1 MRFSKAQEGG
11 IPMGVHMSVGL
22 VFVLIT
28 INIDAHITIIPLMI
42 IKGDGK
48 EKLPCSAK
56 QGSQN
61 NNTIDR

>member
-1 MRFSKAQEGG
+1 
-11 IPMGVHMSVGL
+11 MGVYMLVGL

-28 INIDAHITIIPLMI
+28 INIDAHIIIFPLMI

-61 NNTIDR
+61 ENTKD

>member
-1 MRFSKAQEGG
+1 
-11 IPMGVHMSVGL
+11 MGVNMLVGL

-42 IKGDGK
+42 IRGDGK

-61 NNTIDR
+61 KNTIDR